1 MVLPCL
7 PPFLTFC
14 PDFFD
19 FMKFKSLR
27 RDVIQQVKKATARG
41 HSGDFIPCPRPD
53 RFDETGRCNQL
64 LGSVRCV
71 CRVRFNE
78 VSYQSLTGVC
88 SIDPLLLH
96 LQTKFLA
103 AFGRQLVW
111 TAKSW
116 FSLPALDF
124 IAVAVLG
131 ALLRLQCQRHQLWT
145 ILNAHS
151 ANVSLLLYSSRQG
164 PAKLTLLIGHCTN
177 FEQCL
182 PCFHLKKGPQ
192 KMLLKKRLDSRMMNV
207 NLSNIMSS
215 QCTVIMFVYFHML
228 QMVAECHRH
237 CELIASRSG
246 SFRPVKVA
254 VFPRDLPAM
263 GQYT

>member
-1 MVLPCL
+1 MLGTFFPILEHCSWEVMKEEPWQIHTNSFIKAVTKKGSDLNCEGPEMVLPCL

-14 PDFFD
+14 PYFFD

-27 RDVIQQVKKATARG
+27 RDVIQQVKKGTARG

-182 PCFHLKKGPQ
+182 PCFHLKKRSTINAA
-192 KMLLKKRLDSRMMNV
+192 KKE
-207 NLSNIMSS
+207 
-215 QCTVIMFVYFHML
+215 TW
-228 QMVAECHRH
+228 
-237 CELIASRSG
+237 
-246 SFRPVKVA
+246 
-254 VFPRDLPAM
+254 
-263 GQYT
+263 

>member
-1 MVLPCL
+1 
-7 PPFLTFC
+7 
-14 PDFFD
+14 
-19 FMKFKSLR
+19 MKFKSLR

-64 LGSVRCV
+64 LGSVRCA

-192 KMLLKKRLDSRMMNV
+192 KMLLKKD
-207 NLSNIMSS
+207 
-215 QCTVIMFVYFHML
+215 
-228 QMVAECHRH
+228 
-237 CELIASRSG
+237 LIAGWWMSIYLTSC
-246 SFRPVKVA
+246 PVNV
-254 VFPRDLPAM
+254 
-263 GQYT
+263 Q